1 MLEIIELEMIPD
13 QSTQEIAKKVTDTHS
28 SHYLIIVVI
37 KYLIVIS
44 KSYLSIHNV
53 IMDLSKMTYKF
64 FSHVAYKYAV
74 R

>member
-28 SHYLIIVVI
+28 SHYLIIVI

-44 KSYLSIHNV
+44 KSYLGIHNV
-53 IMDLSKMTYKF
+53 IMDLNKMTYKF

-74 R
+74 H